1 MSEDKSDFKE
11 VKVKI
16 SAGAKDHVDTLDRT
30 MLYSGVN
37 IFGSLTQL
45 YLANKD
51 QMQSQSPTISNNNS
65 NPVQGGLAGA
75 SASSMM
81 QIGNEVLSIFKKL
94 QKRDSITKIKAFQE
108 LNVFL
113 AAVDPESDEL
123 PNILTFFLFHMC
135 RVLLNEQ
142 DKLVRE
148 AAHESFAGFIRKA
161 KRKLGPHIKKIF
173 PIWYCTF
180 FDSSPEVARLAKANF
195 ESAFPPEK

>member
-1 MSEDKSDFKE
+1 
-11 VKVKI
+11 
-16 SAGAKDHVDTLDRT
+16 
-30 MLYSGVN
+30 
-37 IFGSLTQL
+37 
-45 YLANKD
+45 
-51 QMQSQSPTISNNNS
+51 MQSQSPTFSNNNS

-75 SASSMM
+75 SASSLM

-161 KRKLGPHIKKIF
+161 KRKLGPHKIGRAS
-173 PIWYCTF
+173 CR
-180 FDSSPEVARLAKANF
+180 ER
-195 ESAFPPEK
+195 